1 MVEMCDS
8 DIFISIPCIA
18 VLRGLI
24 NEEENGICRRFLPE
38 MFKEGDEH
46 HKKYMELKSE
56 YLKLKTKICGST
68 EFIIR
73 TSGSGSSHGARQRS
87 QSRDATASIPIGSK
101 ATVASSLV
109 NHQQQMFP
117 PTPG

>member
-38 MFKEGDEH
+38 MFIEGDDH
-46 HKKYMELKSE
+46 NKKYMELRSE

-73 TSGSGSSHGARQRS
+73 TGGSGSSHGARQRS
-87 QSRDATASIPIGSK
+87 
-101 ATVASSLV
+101 
-109 NHQQQMFP
+109 
-117 PTPG
+117 

>member
-38 MFKEGDEH
+38 MFKEGDDH
-46 HKKYMELKSE
+46 NKKYLELRSE

-73 TSGSGSSHGARQRS
+73 TGGSGSSHGARQRS
-87 QSRDATASIPIGSK
+87 
-101 ATVASSLV
+101 
-109 NHQQQMFP
+109 
-117 PTPG
+117 

>member
-1 MVEMCDS
+1 MLSQAIESASRKYKAFGEMVDMCDS

-24 NEEENGICRRFLPE
+24 NEEENGICRRFHPE
-38 MFKEGDEH
+38 MFKDGDDH
-46 HKKYMELKSE
+46 NKKYMELKSE

-73 TSGSGSSHGARQRS
+73 TSGPGSSHGARQRS
-87 QSRDATASIPIGSK
+87 
-101 ATVASSLV
+101 
-109 NHQQQMFP
+109 
-117 PTPG
+117 